1 MEEEKEILREN
12 YINSLNS
19 IEIIAL
25 KIAEENLESSFCLE
39 KSIGFLN
46 YLKKIN
52 EKSD

>member
-19 IEIIAL
+19 IERIAL

-52 EKSD
+52 ERSD